1 VCSSYGMCLHV
12 SLPYLTVWEV
22 SYASLPPSSYRILAP
37 RSVTE
42 SYGVFCV
49 HSSLTVSS
57 VTVLL
62 RKELL
67 GIRSLRSLYRVP
79 PFSTVFF
86 LVGSSNSSSYGVP

>member
-67 GIRSLRSLYRVP
+67 GYGPYGV
-79 PFSTVFF
+79 STVF
-86 LVGSSNSSSYGVP
+86 LLSLRYSSS